1 MDIEALTKTY
11 DISLLSASDE
21 GDVTANE
28 EKNLQATKNS
38 FLLYDE
44 ERSDDG
50 SESSSIKDFLD
61 DDTIDQDNDSDSCS
75 TASSM
80 GRLSLKSENTDESQT
95 EVTCRR
101 DVKSLSYVKNFGAQ
115 TNHTVTTLTTHNV
128 ETSAEYTIEKK
139 ARTFFSASTYVQA
152 R

>member
-28 EKNLQATKNS
+28 EKHLQATKNS

-61 DDTIDQDNDSDSCS
+61 DDTLDQENDSDSCS
-75 TASSM
+75 TVSSM
-80 GRLSLKSENTDESQT
+80 GHLSLKSENNDKSET
-95 EVTCRR
+95 EITCRR